1 MSTPGW
7 TIPAI
12 VDRLT
17 FERAQARMERNKAE
31 LVRPVDRS
39 DALLSAGFVYCGE
52 CGYRMIISRRRNGV
66 ALYKCQQGARGRG
79 DCKPH
84 TISAAPL
91 DSEVWG
97 RIEVILRAGD
107 SVGC

>member
-1 MSTPGW
+1 MRWRAFRDENYHWVKEARPIEETVLLPDG

-39 DALLSAGFVYCGE
+39 DALLSAGFVFCGE
-52 CGYRMIISRRRNGV
+52 CGSP
-66 ALYKCQQGARGRG
+66 A
-79 DCKPH
+79 
-84 TISAAPL
+84 
-91 DSEVWG
+91 
-97 RIEVILRAGD
+97 
-107 SVGC
+107 